1 LWAIAVLVSLAVLI
15 TLLLCVPLYLV
26 FHTNIDGKPRF
37 SMRLIWLFG
46 WVSHELRRGKKKPDE
61 EEATEHKQKQRD
73 WIWRIRVTFEVL
85 RTKGLLGQFV
95 SLAKRIRRHIK
106 IKKLVANFN
115 VGLDNPA
122 DTGLLFAFIAPANLL
137 LSYLS
142 PHQIRIEPSFA
153 GDTIIEGHLYGAVRV
168 RPIQLA
174 APLMGFAF
182 SLPTLRAVK
191 KLVSYKWKRKA

>member
-1 LWAIAVLVSLAVLI
+1 LWAIAVLASLAVLI
-15 TLLLCVPLYLV
+15 TLLLCVPLHLV
-26 FHTNIDGKPRF
+26 FQTNLDGKPRF

-46 WVSHELRRGKKKPDE
+46 LVSHESRRGKKKPE
-61 EEATEHKQKQRD
+61 EEKATQHKQKQRD
-73 WIWRIRVTFEVL
+73 WIWRIRVTSEVL
-85 RTKGLLGQFV
+85 RTKGLLRQFI
-95 SLAKRIRRHIK
+95 SLAKRIRHRIR
-106 IKKLVANFN
+106 IKKLVANFK

-137 LSYLS
+137 LTYFS

-153 GDTIIEGHLYGAVRV
+153 GETIIEGYLYGTVMV

-174 APLMGFAF
+174 APLTGFAF

-191 KLVSYKWKRKA
+191 KLVLSKWKRKA